1 MSRLSGF
8 ISLII
13 SLIAIPACC
22 VVEYYSGLKMGMYRF
37 VVLYNTK
44 ITGNILTPDLRPFIS
59 CGLVII
65 VTFALILAFIRRVKI
80 LWQIYG
86 LALLTGSVYVLYFA
100 ESLKAAAWFALA
112 VMLSGIF
119 WAVSILTRKEI
130 WRRAN

>member
-1 MSRLSGF
+1 
-8 ISLII
+8 
-13 SLIAIPACC
+13 
-22 VVEYYSGLKMGMYRF
+22 
-37 VVLYNTK
+37 
-44 ITGNILTPDLRPFIS
+44 

-130 WRRAN
+130 WRRVN